1 MALADDYSTASL
13 SFVPKKDSGSE
24 DKPVIPEGN
33 YLFYESF
40 DNNKGTGGNDGL
52 WSGSIASTQKLNN
65 DNEGWTSA
73 NDKIYGANKCIK
85 LGTTNYSGTAT
96 SPAFTVNG
104 TATLTFKAGAWNT
117 TNDGTTLTVSTSNGS
132 LGQTSFNM
140 THGDWTNFSTTIN
153 ANGNVKLT
161 FTTSN
166 QRFFLDEV
174 RVTATATGIASTT
187 ADIAKT
193 TVIGYFAFDGTRLQS
208 PRKGVNIVKYAD
220 GSSKKIVMM

>member
-1 MALADDYSTASL
+1 M
-13 SFVPKKDSGSE
+13 
-24 DKPVIPEGN
+24 
-33 YLFYESF
+33 
-40 DNNKGTGGNDGL
+40 
-52 WSGSIASTQKLNN
+52 
-65 DNEGWTSA
+65 
-73 NDKIYGANKCIK
+73 
-85 LGTTNYSGTAT
+85 GTTKFDGTAT

-104 TATLTFKAGAWNT
+104 TATLTFKAGAWDT

-140 THGDWTNFSTTIN
+140 TRGDWTNFSTTIN

-161 FTTSN
+161 SAK
-166 QRFFLDEV
+166 RFFLDEV
-174 RVTATATGIASTT
+174 MVTATATGIASTT

-193 TVIGYFAFDGTRLQS
+193 TVIGYFALDGTRLQS